1 MGLMKAI
8 PGNPVLLPVASGVPQ
23 FRAAKRPDSAALR
36 ACLGGLPD
44 AQSRAMKRSGH
55 AQIHIIQALAA
66 AFLMLA
72 AGASSGQQSTP
83 PEPLAATATGS
94 GPLEIVTVIERAQAP
109 TEESDAGW
117 SFEPADRLTTGDQV
131 QYTLRVTNPGKEPVS
146 DVVVTKLFPTGF
158 VYVGG
163 SAAGPASRV
172 EFSADGGKSFAPAAE
187 VMLVR
192 PGQTPREATP
202 EEYSHVRWIL
212 SRPVPPRATALL
224 RFRAIFR

>member
-1 MGLMKAI
+1 
-8 PGNPVLLPVASGVPQ
+8 
-23 FRAAKRPDSAALR
+23 
-36 ACLGGLPD
+36 
-44 AQSRAMKRSGH
+44 MKRSGH

-66 AFLMLA
+66 AFLMFVT
-72 AGASSGQQSTP
+72 GASSGQQPTP
-83 PEPLAATATGS
+83 SEPLAATATGS
-94 GPLEIVTVIERAQAP
+94 GPLEIVTVIERAQPPA
-109 TEESDAGW
+109 EGSDAGW

-131 QYTLRVTNPGKEPVS
+131 QYTLRVTNPGKAPVS

-158 VYVGG
+158 VYIGG

-187 VMLVR
+187 VMFVR

-202 EEYSHVRWIL
+202 EEYSHLRWTL
-212 SRPVPPRATALL
+212 SRPVPPRATVLL